1 MESTD
6 EMNANFGLFIYCNST
21 AGGTFDVILTS
32 SVQYF
37 SAGCAFD
44 VIGSIFG
51 QQQLVVVNFA
61 GGFNQLETGKYY
73 EGIMIDNIC
82 M

>member
-61 GGFNQLETGKYY
+61 DGLTNQKRGN
-73 EGIMIDNIC
+73 IMKE
-82 M
+82 